1 MFFRTI
7 LSKLEMAKIS
17 LAWFVLNHP
26 RPTFVALKPPRVSFF
41 QSTCAMDS
49 IRLRSLPHFLLALFL
64 TFASLSRASAQ
75 DVGSAPAVSK
85 EGVVPGATAAAAPAA
100 AAGATTGDAAA
111 IAAGDALFKGNCAQ
125 CHAIND
131 KVVGPA
137 LAGIAKRRPMS
148 WIIPWVKNSSK
159 VVASGDEYAVKIFNE
174 YQKQQM
180 PSFQLSDAEITSI
193 VSYITAE
200 EGKATAVG
208 GAPAQVDGAAPDAG
222 AAAAAGTEAGAGKYV
237 DLLLIVLVVV
247 LIVLVVT
254 LVIIANIMKD
264 VLRGRKDLDGR
275 DVELLEQRFDWT
287 QLYKSKLIRG
297 LALGI
302 FALVVLY
309 ESVQGV
315 MAIGLTQGYQPTQP
329 IAFSHKLH
337 AGQHQ
342 INCAYC
348 HTSVYKSK
356 SANIP
361 SANICMNCHS
371 QIKTESPE
379 IKKIYRAIQKN
390 QPIQWV
396 RIHNLPDLA
405 YFNHSQHT
413 QVGGI
418 ECQTCHGPI
427 QNMDVV
433 YQYSALTMGWCINCH
448 RETPLNTKGNAY
460 YDNLVKLHDKENGA
474 VPFTVSSN
482 GGTEC
487 SKCHY

>member
-1 MFFRTI
+1 
-7 LSKLEMAKIS
+7 
-17 LAWFVLNHP
+17 
-26 RPTFVALKPPRVSFF
+26 
-41 QSTCAMDS
+41 MDS
-49 IRLRSLPHFLLALFL
+49 IRLRPPFRLFLALFL
-64 TFASLSRASAQ
+64 FLTSVGLTWAQ
-75 DVGSAPAVSK
+75 GTSNDPSTA
-85 EGVVPGATAAAAPAA
+85 GVTPGTVAAAAPAA
-100 AAGATTGDAAA
+100 AAGTTTGDPAA

-125 CHAIND
+125 CHAVNEV
-131 KVVGPA
+131 VVGPA
-137 LAGIAKRRPMS
+137 LAGITKRRPMS
-148 WIIPWVKNSSK
+148 WIIPWIKNSSK
-159 VVASGDEYAVKIFNE
+159 VVASGDDYAVKIYNQ

-193 VSYITAE
+193 VAYVTSQ
-200 EGKATAVG
+200 EGVKPVAVAG
-208 GAPAQVDGAAPDAG
+208 GDGAAVAGGGATAESADASSMNI
-222 AAAAAGTEAGAGKYV
+222 
-237 DLLLIVLVVV
+237 LLIVLVVV

-275 DVELLEQRFDWT
+275 DVEQMEQRFDFSKI
-287 QLYKSKLIRG
+287 YKSTALRAIVG
-297 LALGI
+297 VVFVLA
-302 FALVVLY
+302 VLY
-309 ESVQGV
+309 ESVQGAMGV
-315 MAIGLTQGYQPTQP
+315 GLQQGYQPTQP

-337 AGQHQ
+337 AGENQ

-356 SANIP
+356 NANIP
-361 SANICMNCHS
+361 SPNICMNCHS

-379 IKKIYRAIQKN
+379 IKKIYRAIERK

-396 RIHNLPDLA
+396 RVHNLPDLA

-427 QNMDVV
+427 QNMEVV
-433 YQYSALTMGWCINCH
+433 YQYSPLTMGWCINCH
-448 RETPLNTKGNAY
+448 RETPLNTKGNGY
-460 YDNLVKLHDKENGA
+460 YDNLVKLHDTKNGA

>member
-1 MFFRTI
+1 M
-7 LSKLEMAKIS
+7 SS
-17 LAWFVLNHP
+17 P
-26 RPTFVALKPPRVSFF
+26 
-41 QSTCAMDS
+41 
-49 IRLRSLPHFLLALFL
+49 RLRVLPHLLLALFL
-64 TFASLSRASAQ
+64 TFAGTCKVSAQ
-75 DVGSAPAVSK
+75 EQAPVSK
-85 EGVVPGATAAAAPAA
+85 EGVAPAATTGAAPATG
-100 AAGATTGDAAA
+100 GADPAA

-125 CHAIND
+125 CHAVND

-137 LAGIAKRRPMS
+137 LAGIAKRRPIG

-159 VVASGDEYAVKIFNE
+159 VVASGDAYAVKLFNE
-174 YQKQQM
+174 YAKQQM
-180 PSFQLSDAEITSI
+180 PSFALTDKEITSI
-193 VSYITAE
+193 VAYVTSQEGIGGPTAKVDPNAKPGE
-200 EGKATAVG
+200 QIAAEDG
-208 GAPAQVDGAAPDAG
+208 GAA
-222 AAAAAGTEAGAGKYV
+222 KYV
-237 DLLLIVLVVV
+237 DILLIVLVVV

-254 LVIIANIMKD
+254 LVIIGNLMRD
-264 VLRGRKDLDGR
+264 VLRGRKDLNGR
-275 DVELLEQRFDWT
+275 DVEVLEQRTDW
-287 QLYKSKLIRG
+287 SKIYRSPVLRG
-297 LALGI
+297 IVGTV
-302 FALVVLY
+302 FALVLLY
-309 ESVQGV
+309 EGVQQV
-315 MAIGLTQGYQPTQP
+315 MAVGLTQGYQPTQP

-337 AGQHQ
+337 AGEHQ

-379 IKKIYRAIQKN
+379 IKKIYRAIERK
-390 QPIQWV
+390 QPVQWV

-413 QVGGI
+413 QVGGL

-427 QNMDVV
+427 EKMDVV

-448 RETPLNTKGNAY
+448 RETPLNTKGNGY
-460 YDNLVKLHDKENGA
+460 YDALVKLHDSKNAGA
-474 VPFTVSSN
+474 PFTVSSN

>member
-1 MFFRTI
+1 MMNSFLSRT
-7 LSKLEMAKIS
+7 SY
-17 LAWFVLNHP
+17 WV
-26 RPTFVALKPPRVSFF
+26 
-41 QSTCAMDS
+41 
-49 IRLRSLPHFLLALFL
+49 LALFL
-64 TFASLSRASAQ
+64 ALAGSATAQ
-75 DVGSAPAVSK
+75 DATSAATVSQQ
-85 EGVVPGATAAAAPAA
+85 GVTPGGTAGAAPAN
-100 AAGATTGDAAA
+100 GGGDAAA
-111 IAAGDALFKGNCAQ
+111 IQAGDALFKANCTQ
-125 CHAIND
+125 CHAVNE

-137 LAGIAKRRPMS
+137 LAGITKRRQ
-148 WIIPWVKNSSK
+148 IPWLIKWVKNPAK
-159 VVASGDEYAVKIFNE
+159 VIASGDEYAVKLFND
-174 YQKQQM
+174 YGKQQM
-180 PSFQLSDAEITSI
+180 PSFALSDKEITSI
-193 VSYITAE
+193 MAWVDSQ
-200 EGKATAVG
+200 
-208 GAPAQVDGAAPDAG
+208 GAGPVAGPTKENAAKVDGAGGDTADAG
-222 AAAAAGTEAGAGKYV
+222 GAGAGKYADV
-237 DLLLIVLVVV
+237 LLIVLVVV

-254 LVIIANIMKD
+254 LVIIANLMKD

-275 DVELLEQRFDWT
+275 DVEILEQRFDWAG
-287 QLYKSKLIRG
+287 LYKSTALRG
-297 LALGI
+297 IVGAVVALAL
-302 FALVVLY
+302 LY
-309 ESVQGV
+309 AGVQSV
-315 MAIGLTQGYQPTQP
+315 MAVGLTQGYQPTQP

-337 AGQHQ
+337 AGENN

-348 HTSVYKSK
+348 HTSVYKGK

-379 IKKIYRAIQKN
+379 IKKIYRAIERK

-396 RIHNLPDLA
+396 RVHNLPDLA

-418 ECQTCHGPI
+418 QCQTCHGPI
-427 QNMDVV
+427 QNMEVV

-460 YDNLVKLHDKENGA
+460 YDNLVKLHDKSNNA

>member
-1 MFFRTI
+1 M
-7 LSKLEMAKIS
+7 
-17 LAWFVLNHP
+17 N
-26 RPTFVALKPPRVSFF
+26 
-41 QSTCAMDS
+41 S
-49 IRLRSLPHFLLALFL
+49 IRLRPLSRLFLALFL
-64 TFASLSRASAQ
+64 TFAAVGNSSAQ

-85 EGVVPGATAAAAPAA
+85 EGVVPGATAAATPATAAAPAA
-100 AAGATTGDAAA
+100 GGGDAAA

-131 KVVGPA
+131 VVVGPA
-137 LAGIAKRRPMS
+137 LAGITKRRPVS
-148 WIIPWVKNSSK
+148 WLIPWIKNSSK
-159 VVASGDEYAVKIFNE
+159 VVASGDEYAVKIYNQ

-180 PSFQLSDAEITSI
+180 PSFQLSDTEITSI
-193 VSYITAE
+193 LAYVTAE
-200 EGKATAVG
+200 EGKSAGAPGAATNIKPGDGTETPGAATAE
-208 GAPAQVDGAAPDAG
+208 ADG
-222 AAAAAGTEAGAGKYV
+222 GKYMDV
-237 DLLLIVLVVV
+237 LLIVLVVV

-275 DVELLEQRFDWT
+275 DVEVLDQRTDWSK
-287 QLYKSKLIRG
+287 LYKSPVLRG
-297 LALGI
+297 IAGVVFVLAI
-302 FALVVLY
+302 LY
-309 ESVQGV
+309 TSVQGAMGV
-315 MAIGLTQGYQPTQP
+315 GLTQGYQPTQP

-337 AGQHQ
+337 AGENQ

-371 QIKTESPE
+371 QIKTESAE
-379 IKKIYRAIQKN
+379 IKKIYRAIEKK

-396 RIHNLPDLA
+396 RVHNLPDLA

-427 QNMDVV
+427 QNMEVV

-448 RETPLNTKGNAY
+448 RETPLNTKGNGY
-460 YDNLVKLHDKENGA
+460 YNNLVKLHDSANGA
-474 VPFTVSSN
+474 APFTVSSN

>member
-1 MFFRTI
+1 M
-7 LSKLEMAKIS
+7 SS
-17 LAWFVLNHP
+17 Y
-26 RPTFVALKPPRVSFF
+26 
-41 QSTCAMDS
+41 
-49 IRLRSLPHFLLALFL
+49 RLRSFSHWLLALFL
-64 TFASLSRASAQ
+64 TFTAVGQVAAQ
-75 DVGSAPAVSK
+75 DAATVSK
-85 EGVVPGATAAAAPAA
+85 DGVVPGQTAAAAPAA
-100 AAGATTGDAAA
+100 AAGGAAPAGDAAA
-111 IAAGDALFKGNCAQ
+111 VAAGDALFKGNCAQ
-125 CHAIND
+125 CHAVND
-131 KVVGPA
+131 VVVGPA
-137 LAGIAKRRPMS
+137 LAGIDQRRPLP
-148 WIIPWVKNSSK
+148 WIIKWVKNSSK
-159 VVASGDEYAVKIFNE
+159 MVASGDEYAVKLFNQ

-180 PSFQLSDAEITSI
+180 PNFALSDEEITSI
-193 VSYITAE
+193 VAYVKSQTGPGAGTKQE
-200 EGKATAVG
+200 QGGSPDQGAQANQG
-208 GAPAQVDGAAPDAG
+208 GAAG
-222 AAAAAGTEAGAGKYV
+222 ADDAAGAGKYV
-237 DLLLIVLVVV
+237 NVVLIVLIVV

-275 DVELLEQRFDWT
+275 DVELLDQKTDWMGI
-287 QLYKSKLIRG
+287 LKSGWFKGVVGTL
-297 LALGI
+297 
-302 FALVVLY
+302 FVLVVLY
-309 ESVQGV
+309 ESIQGI
-315 MAIGLTQGYQPTQP
+315 MAVGLTQGYQPAQP

-337 AGQHQ
+337 AGEHQ

-371 QIKTESPE
+371 QIKTTSPE
-379 IKKIYRAIQKN
+379 IKKIYRAIQRQ

-448 RETPLNTKGNAY
+448 RETPLNTKGNGY
-460 YDNLVKLHDKENGA
+460 YDNLVKLHDEANA
-474 VPFTVSSN
+474 SAPFTVSSN

>member
-1 MFFRTI
+1 
-7 LSKLEMAKIS
+7 
-17 LAWFVLNHP
+17 
-26 RPTFVALKPPRVSFF
+26 
-41 QSTCAMDS
+41 MDS
-49 IRLRSLPHFLLALFL
+49 IRFRTLPKLLLALFL
-64 TFASLSRASAQ
+64 TVATVGQSLAQ
-75 DVGSAPAVSK
+75 EVGSAPAVSK
-85 EGVVPGATAAAAPAA
+85 EGVTPGATAGADGAPAAAQGAAPAA
-100 AAGATTGDAAA
+100 GGGDAAA

-125 CHAIND
+125 CHAVNE

-137 LAGIAKRRPMS
+137 LAGITKRRPMS
-148 WIIPWVKNSSK
+148 WIIPWIKNSSK
-159 VVASGDEYAVKIFNE
+159 VVASGDAYAVKLFNE
-174 YQKQQM
+174 YGKQQM
-180 PSFQLSDAEITSI
+180 PSFALSDDEIKSIIAYTTSQ
-193 VSYITAE
+193 
-200 EGKATAVG
+200 EGSANPTPPAGGATA
-208 GAPAQVDGAAPDAG
+208 GADGAAPTNANG
-222 AAAAAGTEAGAGKYV
+222 STEAGQYI
-237 DLLLIVLVVV
+237 DLLMIVLVVV

-254 LVIIANIMKD
+254 LVIIANLMKD
-264 VLRGRKDLDGR
+264 VLRGRKDLSGR
-275 DVELLEQRFDWT
+275 DVEQLNQRYDFSKI
-287 QLYKSKLIRG
+287 YKSGAVRG
-297 LALGI
+297 IAI
-302 FALVVLY
+302 TVFILVVLY
-309 ESVQGV
+309 ESVQAAMG
-315 MAIGLTQGYQPTQP
+315 IGLTQGYQPTQP

-337 AGQHQ
+337 AGENQ

-361 SANICMNCHS
+361 SPNICMNCHS

-379 IKKIYRAIQKN
+379 IKKIYRAIERK

-413 QVGGI
+413 QVGGL

-460 YDNLVKLHDKENGA
+460 YDNLVKLHDSKNSA

>member
-1 MFFRTI
+1 MN
-7 LSKLEMAKIS
+7 S
-17 LAWFVLNHP
+17 N
-26 RPTFVALKPPRVSFF
+26 
-41 QSTCAMDS
+41 
-49 IRLRSLPHFLLALFL
+49 RLRSLPHLLLALVL
-64 TFASLSRASAQ
+64 TFAGIQQTSAQASA
-75 DVGSAPAVSK
+75 DVKK
-85 EGVVPGATAAAAPAA
+85 EGVTPGATAAATPTAAPAA
-100 AAGATTGDAAA
+100 GGGDAAA

-125 CHAIND
+125 CHAVNEQ
-131 KVVGPA
+131 VVGPA
-137 LAGIAKRRPMS
+137 LAGITKRRPIS
-148 WIIPWVKNSSK
+148 WILPWVKNSSK
-159 VVASGDEYAVKIFNE
+159 VVASGDAYAVALFNKFN
-174 YQKQQM
+174 KQQM
-180 PSFQLSDAEITSI
+180 PSFALSDKEVNSI
-193 VSYITAE
+193 VAYIGSQEGATKPGPTPEAKGGEQTATSDE
-200 EGKATAVG
+200 G
-208 GAPAQVDGAAPDAG
+208 GAA
-222 AAAAAGTEAGAGKYV
+222 KYV
-237 DLLLIVLVVV
+237 DILLIVLVVV

-254 LVIIANIMKD
+254 LIIIGNLMKD

-275 DVELLEQRFDWT
+275 DIEILEQRFDWGKF
-287 QLYKSKLIRG
+287 YRSPVMRG
-297 LALGI
+297 IVGTV
-302 FALVVLY
+302 FALVLLY
-309 ESVQGV
+309 EGVQSV
-315 MAIGLTQGYQPTQP
+315 MAVGLTQGYQPTQP

-337 AGQHQ
+337 AGEHQ

-379 IKKIYRAIQKN
+379 IKKIYRAIERK

-413 QVGGI
+413 QVAGL

-427 QNMDVV
+427 QNMEVV

-448 RETPLNTKGNAY
+448 REMPLNTKDNKY
-460 YDNLVKLHDKENGA
+460 YDNLVKLHDTKNAGA
-474 VPFTVSSN
+474 PFTVSSN

>member
-1 MFFRTI
+1 
-7 LSKLEMAKIS
+7 
-17 LAWFVLNHP
+17 
-26 RPTFVALKPPRVSFF
+26 
-41 QSTCAMDS
+41 MDS
-49 IRLRSLPHFLLALFL
+49 IQLRSLPHFFLALFL
-64 TFASLSRASAQ
+64 TFATLGNTSAQ
-75 DVGSAPAVSK
+75 DVGDAPAVSQ
-85 EGVVPGATAAAAPAA
+85 EGVTPGAAAQAAPAA

-131 KVVGPA
+131 VVVGPA
-137 LAGIAKRRPMS
+137 LKDVHKRRPIS
-148 WIIPWVKNSSK
+148 WLIPWIRNSSK
-159 VVASGDEYAVKIFNE
+159 MVASGDEYAVKIYNQ

-180 PSFQLSDAEITSI
+180 PSFALTDAEITSI
-193 VSYITAE
+193 VSYIAAESENVGGGVTAE
-200 EGKATAVG
+200 NVAKTDGKTDGTTNAG
-208 GAPAQVDGAAPDAG
+208 GVA
-222 AAAAAGTEAGAGKYV
+222 AGAGQYV

-254 LVIIANIMKD
+254 LVIIANIMGD
-264 VLRGRKDLDGR
+264 VLKGRKDLDGR
-275 DVELLEQRFDWT
+275 DIELLDQKFDFSKI
-287 QLYKSKLIRG
+287 YKSNVVRG
-297 LALGI
+297 LAVGL
-302 FALVVLY
+302 FVLVVLY

-315 MAIGLTQGYQPTQP
+315 MAIGLDQGYQPTQP

-337 AGQHQ
+337 AGENQ

-379 IKKIYRAIQKN
+379 IKKIYRAIERK

-396 RIHNLPDLA
+396 RVHNLPDLA

-427 QNMDVV
+427 QNMEVV
-433 YQYSALTMGWCINCH
+433 YQYSPLTMGWCINCH
-448 RETPLNTKGNAY
+448 REQPLNTKGNGY
-460 YDNLVKLHDKENGA
+460 YDNLVKLHEAGNQGA
-474 VPFTVSSN
+474 AFTVSSN

>member
-1 MFFRTI
+1 M
-7 LSKLEMAKIS
+7 
-17 LAWFVLNHP
+17 N
-26 RPTFVALKPPRVSFF
+26 
-41 QSTCAMDS
+41 S
-49 IRLRSLPHFLLALFL
+49 IRLRTIPRLVLSLFL
-64 TFASLSRASAQ
+64 TFATIGSSVAQ
-75 DVGSAPAVSK
+75 TVGSAPAVSK
-85 EGVVPGATAAAAPAA
+85 EGVVPGATAGAPGAIEAA
-100 AAGATTGDAAA
+100 AAGNGAAAGGGDQAA

-125 CHAIND
+125 CHAVNEQ
-131 KVVGPA
+131 VVGPA
-137 LAGIAKRRPMS
+137 LAGISKRRPMS
-148 WIIPWVKNSSK
+148 WLIPWIKNSSK
-159 VVASGDEYAVKIFNE
+159 VVASGDPYAVALYNKFG
-174 YQKQQM
+174 KQQM
-180 PSFQLSDAEITSI
+180 PSFQLSDNEITSI
-193 VSYITAE
+193 IAYVTSQE
-200 EGKATAVG
+200 G
-208 GAPAQVDGAAPDAG
+208 GAN
-222 AAAAAGTEAGAGKYV
+222 AAAGGVTAENKGAVDGQQADTGGAGAGQYV
-237 DLLLIVLVVV
+237 DMLLIVLVIV

-275 DVELLEQRFDWT
+275 DVEVLEQRFD
-287 QLYKSKLIRG
+287 LSKIYKSPAVRG
-297 LALGI
+297 IVAVVFI
-302 FALVVLY
+302 MVVLY
-309 ESVQGV
+309 ESVQVAMG
-315 MAIGLTQGYQPTQP
+315 IGLTQGYQPTQP

-337 AGQHQ
+337 AGENQ

-379 IKKIYRAIQKN
+379 IKKIYRAIERK

-396 RIHNLPDLA
+396 RIHNLPDLS

-418 ECQTCHGPI
+418 QCQTCHGPI
-427 QNMDVV
+427 QNMEVV

-460 YDNLVKLHDKENGA
+460 YDKLVQLHDSKNAG

>member
-1 MFFRTI
+1 M
-7 LSKLEMAKIS
+7 SS
-17 LAWFVLNHP
+17 Y
-26 RPTFVALKPPRVSFF
+26 
-41 QSTCAMDS
+41 
-49 IRLRSLPHFLLALFL
+49 RLRSFSHWLLALFL
-64 TFASLSRASAQ
+64 TFTAVGQVAAQ
-75 DVGSAPAVSK
+75 DAATVSK
-85 EGVVPGATAAAAPAA
+85 EGVTPGATAAAAPAA
-100 AAGATTGDAAA
+100 AAGSAAGATDAGAV
-111 IAAGDALFKGNCAQ
+111 AAGDALFKGNCAQ
-125 CHAIND
+125 CHAVND
-131 KVVGPA
+131 VVVGPA
-137 LAGIAKRRPMS
+137 LAGIDKRRPLP
-148 WIIPWVKNSSK
+148 WIIKWVKNSSK
-159 VVASGDEYAVKIFNE
+159 VVASGDEYAVKLFNQ

-180 PSFQLSDAEITSI
+180 PSFALSDAEITSI
-193 VSYITAE
+193 VAYVKSE
-200 EGKATAVG
+200 EGKGGKTPTAQG
-208 GAPAQVDGAAPDAG
+208 QPTADSGQT
-222 AAAAAGTEAGAGKYV
+222 AAAGDDAAGSGKYINV
-237 DLLLIVLVVV
+237 VLIVLIVV

-275 DVELLEQRFDWT
+275 DVEILDQKTDWMGV
-287 QLYKSKLIRG
+287 LKSGWFKGVVGTL
-297 LALGI
+297 
-302 FALVVLY
+302 FVLVVLY
-309 ESVQGV
+309 ESIQGI
-315 MAIGLTQGYQPTQP
+315 MAVGLSQGYQPAQP

-337 AGQHQ
+337 AGEHQ

-371 QIKTESPE
+371 QIKTTSPE
-379 IKKIYRAIQKN
+379 IKKIYRAIQRQ

-448 RETPLNTKGNAY
+448 RETPLNTKGNGY
-460 YDNLVKLHDKENGA
+460 YDNLVKLHNEANAGA
-474 VPFTVSSN
+474 PFTVSSN

>member
-1 MFFRTI
+1 
-7 LSKLEMAKIS
+7 
-17 LAWFVLNHP
+17 
-26 RPTFVALKPPRVSFF
+26 
-41 QSTCAMDS
+41 MDS
-49 IRLRSLPHFLLALFL
+49 IRLFPFFRLFLALFL
-64 TFASLSRASAQ
+64 AFAVVGNSSAQ
-75 DVGSAPAVSK
+75 DVGAAPAVSK
-85 EGVVPGATAAAAPAA
+85 EGVAPGSTDGATAATATAPAA
-100 AAGATTGDAAA
+100 GGADAAA

-125 CHAIND
+125 CHGIND
-131 KVVGPA
+131 VVVGPA
-137 LAGIAKRRPMS
+137 LAGITKRRS
-148 WIIPWVKNSSK
+148 VAWLIPWIRNSSK
-159 VVASGDEYAVKIFNE
+159 VVASGDEYAVKIYNE

-180 PSFQLSDAEITSI
+180 PSFQLSDEEIKSI
-193 VSYITAE
+193 LAYITAE
-200 EGKATAVG
+200 EGKAAPVG
-208 GAPAQVDGAAPDAG
+208 AATGITPAQGNETPGVDGG
-222 AAAAAGTEAGAGKYV
+222 GAGAGQYV
-237 DLLLIVLVVV
+237 DILLIVLVVV

-264 VLRGRKDLDGR
+264 VLRGRRDLDGR
-275 DVELLEQRFDWT
+275 DVEILEQRTDWT
-287 QLYKSKLIRG
+287 RLYKSPVLRG
-297 LALGI
+297 IAGTVFVLA
-302 FALVVLY
+302 VLY
-309 ESVQGV
+309 ASVQGAMGV
-315 MAIGLTQGYQPTQP
+315 GLTQGYQPTQP

-337 AGQHQ
+337 AGQQQ

-379 IKKIYRAIQKN
+379 IKKIYRAIERR

-396 RIHNLPDLA
+396 RVHNLPDLA
-405 YFNHSQHT
+405 YFNHAQHT

-427 QNMDVV
+427 QNMEVV
-433 YQYSALTMGWCINCH
+433 YQYSPLTMGWCINCH
-448 RETPLNTKGNAY
+448 RETPLNTKGNGY
-460 YDNLVKLHDKENGA
+460 YNNLVKLHDTANGA